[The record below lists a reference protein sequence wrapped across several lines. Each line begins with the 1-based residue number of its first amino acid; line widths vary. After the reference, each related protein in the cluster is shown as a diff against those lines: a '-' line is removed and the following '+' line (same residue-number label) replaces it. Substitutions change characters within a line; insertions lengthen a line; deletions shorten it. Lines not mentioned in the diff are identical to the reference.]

1 MLIIYWEFWKGNP
14 EIDWSHLKNCL
25 LWSWMV
31 IKRHVFLYI
40 FIKITSINCYFWV
53 FSPFLLFKVK
63 KSISYTIFLIIQKT
77 YFFTFQYLWNWDA
90 YYIWQL
96 PTVSVGPTTIRILLP
111 LRTHLWGVIVIT
123 PSVKNHAVSA
133 TWTSMTLM
141 FTWNLKRNP

>member
-1 MLIIYWEFWKGNP
+1 M
-14 EIDWSHLKNCL
+14 
-25 LWSWMV
+25 WSWMV

-77 YFFTFQYLWNWDA
+77 HFFTFQYLWNWDV

-96 PTVSVGPTTIRILLP
+96 PTVSVGPTTIRILLT
-111 LRTHLWGVIVIT
+111 LRTYLWGAIVIT
-123 PSVKNHAVSA
+123 PRVKKMLCQQHEHQWHWCSLEI
-133 TWTSMTLM
+133 WKEIPKCQTL
-141 FTWNLKRNP
+141 NVKKL